1 MKIHLK
7 RLICLL
13 LCIAMIF
20 SFTSC
25 EIVDYVSGWFE
36 EEEEENDN
44 YIPFWYT
51 GGLNYNRDFHDMF
64 VIVWFET
71 YDEVIEVIEITKA
84 HGTEINKFV
93 YFDCEEYGI
102 DVKYCAVLSR
112 DEYCQNMQEGDS
124 YFDRKIPGGLD
135 ICAYLFFEE
144 ISIEVLERS
153 LYEWHH
159 GVEIGGGEY
168 SNSIIDRDS
177 VEIYVG
183 SVYESSSRRVVYFV
197 EWDGKPQFDFSVYP
211 VYGEDLYYISDE
223 HLEILEQTIGTAN
236 Y

>member
-13 LCIAMIF
+13 ICIATVF
-20 SFTSC
+20 SLASC

-36 EEEEENDN
+36 EEEE
-44 YIPFWYT
+44 IFAMPSGYT
-51 GGLNYNRDFHDMF
+51 GGLDYNREFHNGL

-84 HGTEINKFV
+84 YGTEINKFV

-102 DVKYCAVLSR
+102 DVKYCAVFSR
-112 DEYCQNMQEGDS
+112 DEYCWNMQEGDS
-124 YFDRKIPGGLD
+124 YFDRKIPGGLS
-135 ICAYLFFEE
+135 ISTYIFFDD

-159 GVEIGGGEY
+159 GARISGKY
-168 SNSIIDRDS
+168 KNSIIDRDS

-183 SVYESSSRRVVYFV
+183 SVYDSSSTRRVVYFV
-197 EWDGKPQFDFSVYP
+197 EWDGKPQFNFSVYP

-223 HLEILEQTIGTAN
+223 HLEILEQTVGTAN

>member
-1 MKIHLK
+1 MKTHIK

-13 LCIAMIF
+13 LCIATVF
-20 SFTSC
+20 SLTSC
-25 EIVDYVSGWFE
+25 EVVDYVSGWFE

-51 GGLNYNRDFHDMF
+51 GGLEHNREFHKGC

-84 HGTEINKFV
+84 YGTEINKFV

-102 DVKYCAVLSR
+102 DVKYCAVFSR
-112 DEYCQNMQEGDS
+112 DEYCWNMQEGDS
-124 YFDRKIPGGLD
+124 YFDRKIPGGLS
-135 ICAYLFFEE
+135 ISTYIFFDD

-159 GVEIGGGEY
+159 GARISGKY
-168 SNSIIDRDS
+168 KNSITDRDS
-177 VEIYVG
+177 VEIYIDFVDG
-183 SVYESSSRRVVYFV
+183 KTVNYDV
-197 EWDGKPQFDFSVYP
+197 EWDGKLQFDFNVYP
-211 VYGEDLYYISDE
+211 VYGEDIYYISDE
-223 HLEILEQTIGTAN
+223 HLEILEQTVGTAN